1 MRDSEKIY
9 EIVFGKTLSDYQL
22 SDLEEFIHPFEVRF
36 ERNGIS
42 ANEIFEGKNCLDAGC
57 GNGRGSFFMLR
68 HGAARVEAVDLSENN
83 ISSTTK
89 FAEQLGYADRINV
102 TQCSLEEIPF
112 ADGEFDFV
120 WCNGVIMHAHHPNAC
135 LLEISRVV
143 REGGAGWLY
152 IYGSGGL
159 YWKVMQRFRD
169 LLSDIDVLHAIQYL
183 KVFRYSPRYIGEF
196 IDDWYAAHLRT
207 YTHMDL
213 ATRLTEIGFEKPE
226 RLVLGMD
233 YDTSQRRE
241 LAEGDLQRELTG
253 EGDLRYLLSK
263 TGNAPKND
271 ALLDEGVYGSE
282 YQWPESVESLVVEG
296 FGIIPELDKTEPWKR
311 VAICARVQREFRIL
325 MDKKT
330 QLDRNEFLNIFHML
344 RRDSDLI

>member
-9 EIVFGKTLSDYQL
+9 EVVYGKTFGDYKL
-22 SDLEEFIHPFEVRF
+22 PDLEEFIHPFEVRF

-42 ANEIFEGKNCLDAGC
+42 ANEIFGGKNCLDAGC

-68 HGAARVEAVDLSENN
+68 HGAARVEAVDVSENN
-83 ISSTTK
+83 IASTTK

-102 TQCSLEEIPF
+102 TQCSLEGIPF

-120 WCNGVIMHAHHPNAC
+120 WCNGVIMHAQHPNAC

-169 LLSDIDVLHAIQYL
+169 LLSGIDVLHAIQYL

-241 LAEGDLQRELTG
+241 LAKDELQRELTG
-253 EGDLRYLLSK
+253 EGDLRYLLRK
-263 TGNAPKND
+263 TDREPKNE
-271 ALLDEGVYGSE
+271 APLKEGVYGSE
-282 YQWPESVESLVVEG
+282 YKWPESVETLAGEG
-296 FGIIPELDKTEPWKR
+296 FELVPELDETEPWKR
-311 VAICARVQREFRIL
+311 VAICAKIQRELRVL
-325 MDKKT
+325 MDTKAE
-330 QLDRNEFLNIFHML
+330 LCPDEFLDIFAQIRNHT
-344 RRDSDLI
+344 DLI

>member
-1 MRDSEKIY
+1 VRDSEKIY
-9 EIVFGKTLSDYQL
+9 EIVFGKTFGDYKL
-22 SDLEEFIHPFEVRF
+22 PDLEEFIHPFEVRF

-83 ISSTTK
+83 ISSTRK

-120 WCNGVIMHAHHPNAC
+120 WCNGVIMHAQHPNAC

-159 YWKVMQRFRD
+159 YWKVIQRFRD
-169 LLSDIDVLHAIQYL
+169 LLSEVDVLQAIQYL
-183 KVFRYSPRYIGEF
+183 QCFFYSPRYVGEF

-207 YTHMDL
+207 YTHIDL
-213 ATRLTEIGFEKPE
+213 ATRVAEVGFERPE
-226 RLVLGMD
+226 RLVNGMD

-241 LAEGDLQRELTG
+241 LAKDDFQRDLAG

-271 ALLDEGVYGSE
+271 AFLDEGVYGSE
-282 YQWPESVESLVVEG
+282 YKWPESVKLLVVEG
-296 FGIIPELDKTEPWKR
+296 FKIIPELESVESWKL
-311 VAICARVQREFRIL
+311 VAICARIQRELRIL
-325 MDKKT
+325 MDRKESLKR
-330 QLDRNEFLNIFHML
+330 DEFLNIFL
-344 RRDSDLI
+344 EIRRDLDLI